1 MGRHSALEG
10 AAVDPVVAAALAQRP
25 ANAPAGRHGHARAEG
40 TESGLGWPGTS
51 TTHEGL
57 GWPGTSTTHEGL
69 GWPGGM
75 SDQAPQAAPDAG
87 QPERRRGWRRLF
99 RAA

>member
-1 MGRHSALEG
+1 M
-10 AAVDPVVAAALAQRP
+10 DPVVAAALAQRAAGVP
-25 ANAPAGRHGHARAEG
+25 AARHGDLRAEG

-57 GWPGTSTTHEGL
+57 GWPGGL
-69 GWPGGM
+69 
-75 SDQAPQAAPDAG
+75 SDEVPEAAPAG
-87 QPERRRGWRRLF
+87 EPSQRRRGWRRLF

>member
-1 MGRHSALEG
+1 MGRHSASEG

-25 ANAPAGRHGHARAEG
+25 ADAPAGRHGDLHAEG
-40 TESGLGWPGTS
+40 TESGLGWPGS
-51 TTHEGL
+51 
-57 GWPGTSTTHEGL
+57 STTHEGL

-75 SDQAPQAAPDAG
+75 SNEVRQAALAAEPP
-87 QPERRRGWRRLF
+87 QRRRGWRRLF

>member
-25 ANAPAGRHGHARAEG
+25 ADAPAGRHGHARAEG

-57 GWPGTSTTHEGL
+57 GWPGGI
-69 GWPGGM
+69 
-75 SDQAPQAAPDAG
+75 SDQAPQAAPDAE
-87 QPERRRGWRRLF
+87 QPEKRRRWRRLF

>member
-10 AAVDPVVAAALAQRP
+10 ASVDPVVAAALARRP
-25 ANAPAGRHGHARAEG
+25 ADAPAGRHGDLRAEG

-57 GWPGTSTTHEGL
+57 GWPGGI
-69 GWPGGM
+69 
-75 SDQAPQAAPDAG
+75 SDEATQAAPDARPP
-87 QPERRRGWRRLF
+87 QRRRGWRRLF

>member
-10 AAVDPVVAAALAQRP
+10 AAVHPVVAAALAQRP
-25 ANAPAGRHGHARAEG
+25 ADAPAGRHGDLHAEG

-57 GWPGTSTTHEGL
+57 GWPG
-69 GWPGGM
+69 GM
-75 SDQAPQAAPDAG
+75 TDEALRSAPAAEP
-87 QPERRRGWRRLF
+87 PRKRRGWRRLF

>member
-1 MGRHSALEG
+1 MGRHSASEG
-10 AAVDPVVAAALAQRP
+10 AAVHPVVAAALAQRT
-25 ANAPAGRHGHARAEG
+25 ADVPAGRHGDLRAEG

-57 GWPGTSTTHEGL
+57 GWPGGI
-69 GWPGGM
+69 
-75 SDQAPQAAPDAG
+75 SDLAPQAGPDAE
-87 QPERRRGWRRLF
+87 QPEKRRGWRRLF

>member
-1 MGRHSALEG
+1 MGRHSAVEG

-25 ANAPAGRHGHARAEG
+25 PDAPAGRHGHARAEG

-57 GWPGTSTTHEGL
+57 GWPGGI
-69 GWPGGM
+69 
-75 SDQAPQAAPDAG
+75 SDQAPQAAPDAE
-87 QPERRRGWRRLF
+87 QPEKRRGWRRLF

>member
-1 MGRHSALEG
+1 VGRHSAREG
-10 AAVDPVVAAALAQRP
+10 AAVNPVVAAALAQRP
-25 ANAPAGRHGHARAEG
+25 AGVAAAWHGDLRAEG

-57 GWPGTSTTHEGL
+57 GWPGDI
-69 GWPGGM
+69 
-75 SDQAPQAAPDAG
+75 SDEVPRAAPAAE
-87 QPERRRGWRRLF
+87 PSRRRRGWRRLF

>member
-10 AAVDPVVAAALAQRP
+10 AAVDPVVAAALAQR
-25 ANAPAGRHGHARAEG
+25 AADAPAGRHGDPRAEG
-40 TESGLGWPGTS
+40 TEG
-51 TTHEGL
+51 GL

-75 SDQAPQAAPDAG
+75 TDEVAPAAPP
-87 QPERRRGWRRLF
+87 QRERRGWRRLF

>member
-1 MGRHSALEG
+1 VGRHSASEG

-25 ANAPAGRHGHARAEG
+25 VDAPAGRHGDLRAEG
-40 TESGLGWPGTS
+40 
-51 TTHEGL
+51 GL

-75 SDQAPQAAPDAG
+75 SDPVSATVPAAEPQK
-87 QPERRRGWRRLF
+87 RRRGWRRLF

>member
-10 AAVDPVVAAALAQRP
+10 AAVDPVVAAALARRP
-25 ANAPAGRHGHARAEG
+25 ADAPAGRHGHLHAEG

-57 GWPGTSTTHEGL
+57 GWPGGI
-69 GWPGGM
+69 
-75 SDQAPQAAPDAG
+75 SDRARQAAPDAEE
-87 QPERRRGWRRLF
+87 QEKRRGWRRLF

>member
-1 MGRHSALEG
+1 MGRHSASEG

-25 ANAPAGRHGHARAEG
+25 VDAPAGRHGDLRAEG
-40 TESGLGWPGTS
+40 TEG
-51 TTHEGL
+51 GL

-69 GWPGGM
+69 GWPGGT
-75 SDQAPQAAPDAG
+75 STDVDLAPADTGRPQ
-87 QPERRRGWRRLF
+87 RRRGWRRLF

>member
-1 MGRHSALEG
+1 VGRHSALQG

-25 ANAPAGRHGHARAEG
+25 ADAPAGRHGHARAEG

-57 GWPGTSTTHEGL
+57 GWPGGI
-69 GWPGGM
+69 
-75 SDQAPQAAPDAG
+75 SDQAPEAAPDAE
-87 QPERRRGWRRLF
+87 QPEKRRGWRRLF

>member
-40 TESGLGWPGTS
+40 TESGLGWPGTA
-51 TTHEGL
+51 TTHED
-57 GWPGTSTTHEGL
+57 L

-75 SDQAPQAAPDAG
+75 SHQAPQVAPGADQAE
-87 QPERRRGWRRLF
+87 QRRGWRRRF
-99 RAA
+99 RAP

>member
-10 AAVDPVVAAALAQRP
+10 AAVHPVVAAALERRA
-25 ANAPAGRHGHARAEG
+25 ADAVAGRRGDLRAEG
-40 TESGLGWPGTS
+40 TQSGLGWPGTS

-57 GWPGTSTTHEGL
+57 GWPGGTSNEIL
-69 GWPGGM
+69 GWPGGT
-75 SDQAPQAAPDAG
+75 SNEVDQTSADVGRPQ
-87 QPERRRGWRRLF
+87 RRRGWRRVF

>member
-1 MGRHSALEG
+1 MGRHSAVEG

-25 ANAPAGRHGHARAEG
+25 ADTPARRHGHARAEG
-40 TESGLGWPGTS
+40 TQS
-51 TTHEGL
+51 GL

-75 SDQAPQAAPDAG
+75 SDQAPQAVPDAE
-87 QPERRRGWRRLF
+87 QPEKRRGWRRLF